1 MGLREDVKKGKISI
15 DEALETAKDYHGGIR
30 GWLIKFKESNRTVPD
45 SKKKRKYKK
54 KSSSTNFQL

>member
-30 GWLIKFKESNRTVPD
+30 GWLIKFKESNRTAHD
-45 SKKKRKYKK
+45 SKKKKKYKK